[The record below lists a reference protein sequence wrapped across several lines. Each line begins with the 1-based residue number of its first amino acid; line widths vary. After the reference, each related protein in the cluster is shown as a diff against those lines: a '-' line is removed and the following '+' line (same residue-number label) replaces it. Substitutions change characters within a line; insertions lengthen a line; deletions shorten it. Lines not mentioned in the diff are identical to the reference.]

1 MTIAKIFDSSVSIA
15 NKFILDTSGNSY
27 VLGLKPSDVLSGN
40 QTTTG
45 IGQTTTIIVTSKGT
59 FTEVNTKKTTYDP
72 YVQKYSYEYSS
83 TLAFGGQTILSFT
96 QMPGDPALEGVAYAQ
111 YIYQGNDEIYGGS
124 GDDVLYGWDGNDLLS
139 GGGGN
144 DTLFGGAGY
153 DVIFGGPGVDTAIYA
168 YDRGDYVLSRNPSTK
183 DIEVIFK
190 TGGGGEII
198 KSDVELVQF
207 NDQLISTN
215 NLNFWGSFT
224 AEKSTS
230 VGSVWRFF
238 NTRDSAFFY
247 TSDLEE
253 KNAII
258 RKSDATL
265 DGSVKWPY
273 VFEGSTFEVAHS
285 YKGSVPVHRF
295 FNTQTGH
302 HFFSINQEEIKY
314 VKSQSAAG
322 LWPFIDEGDR
332 FPVYASDP
340 TTYGQGQETP
350 VYRFYSQTLNRHV
363 FTGDVKEMENLKLTG
378 VWSYEGI
385 AFWGEI
391 PG

>member
-190 TGGGGEII
+190 TGGGGEVI

>member
-1 MTIAKIFDSSVSIA
+1 MTIAKIYDSSVAIA

-27 VLGLKPSDVLSGN
+27 VLGIKPSDVISGSS
-40 QTTTG
+40 TTTG
-45 IGQTTTIIVTSKGT
+45 IGQTTTTLVTAKGT
-59 FTEVNTKKTTYDP
+59 FTEVSTKVTTYDP
-72 YVQKYSYEYSS
+72 YVQRFNYEYSL
-83 TLAFGGQTILSFT
+83 TLSFGGQTILSFT
-96 QMPGDPALEGVAYAQ
+96 KMPGDPDLEGVAYAQ
-111 YIYQGNDEIYGGS
+111 YIYQGNDEIYGGA
-124 GDDVLYGWDGNDLLS
+124 GDDILYGWNGNDLLN

-144 DTLFGGAGY
+144 DTLYGGAGS
-153 DVIFGGPGVDTAIYA
+153 DVLFGGSGVDTAIYA
-168 YDRGDYVLSRNPSTK
+168 YDRSDYVLSRNPSTK
-183 DIEVIFK
+183 DIEVLFK
-190 TGGGGEII
+190 TGGGGEVI
-198 KSDVELVQF
+198 KSDVEFVQF
-207 NDQLISTN
+207 NDQILSTS
-215 NLNFWGSFT
+215 NLSYWGTYT
-224 AEKSTS
+224 AEKSTA

-265 DGSVKWPY
+265 EGAVKWPY
-273 VFEGSTFEVAHS
+273 VFEGSTFEVAHT
-285 YKGSVPVHRF
+285 YRGSVPVHRF

-314 VKSQSAAG
+314 IKSQSAAG

-332 FPVYASDP
+332 FLVYGNDP
-340 TTYGQGQETP
+340 ISNGQGQETP
-350 VYRFYSQTLNRHV
+350 VYRFYSPSLNRHV
-363 FTGDVKEMENLKLTG
+363 FTGDFKEMETLKLTG